1 LEIDPNNAWAHVGVA
16 NVWALRYQLGWVQR
30 QEAMPL
36 YKAALDKALELDN
49 TLSDAH
55 SLLADYRCYVEWDWE
70 NAEKEH
76 QQALRLNPNNSGA
89 HASYSHLLCIM
100 GRKEEALPHIER
112 ALELD
117 PLNPFRPHFYGMVM
131 GFHRRYDDALAAF
144 RTVLEIDPSFEA
156 ARGGVTNMLYL
167 KGKHDEAFAI
177 WRERFADDAE
187 ITAALEDGFE
197 KAGYKGAFRAIA
209 DFMAKR
215 YGKPGERGGT
225 GGIAGWYIRA
235 GDYEE
240 AIDWLEKAYE
250 EHRPGMPYIGLNAPD
265 PMRSNPRFQEL
276 LRKMNL
282 PVDEKE

>member
-16 NVWALRYQLGWVQR
+16 NVWALRYQLGRWPH
-30 QEAMPL
+30 QEAKLL

-55 SLLADYRCYVEWDWE
+55 GLLADYRCYVEWDWE

-76 QQALRLNPNNSGA
+76 QQALRLNPNNSGS

-112 ALELD
+112 AVELD
-117 PLNPFRPHFYGMVM
+117 PLNPFRPYFYGMVM
-131 GFHRRYDDALAAF
+131 NFHRRYDDALEAF
-144 RTVLEIDPSFEA
+144 RTVLEIDPNFGVA
-156 ARGGVTNMLYL
+156 LGGLAGALYR

-177 WRERFADDAE
+177 YRKILADNTEA
-187 ITAALEDGFE
+187 TKALEDGFE
-197 KAGYKGAFRAIA
+197 EAGYKGAFRALA
-209 DFMAKR
+209 DLGAER
-215 YGKPGERGGT
+215 YGKPGSQGAA
-225 GGIAGWYIRA
+225 GIAMQYHRA
-235 GDYEE
+235 GEYDL

-250 EHRPGMPYIGLNAPD
+250 EHSPGMPYIGVRYYDTL
-265 PMRSNPRFQEL
+265 RSYPRFQDL